1 MWNYL
6 ERCSVQHIR
15 YGKSSNF
22 NFQKKKKE
30 KRKRKRKKKKNHK
43 STKDKR
49 THFNMSTAEKYR
61 RDKNK

>member
-1 MWNYL
+1 M
-6 ERCSVQHIR
+6 EKIQISIF
-15 YGKSSNF
+15 K
-22 NFQKKKKE
+22 KKKKE

-43 STKDKR
+43 STTDKR